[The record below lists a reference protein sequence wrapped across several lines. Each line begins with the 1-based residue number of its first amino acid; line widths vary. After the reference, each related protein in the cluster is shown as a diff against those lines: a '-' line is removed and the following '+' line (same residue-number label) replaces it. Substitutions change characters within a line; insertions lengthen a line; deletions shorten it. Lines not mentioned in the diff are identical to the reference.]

1 MRKIMLAGIAALGV
15 IATTQ
20 VSAQT
25 TTRSERR
32 VIVVHGN
39 DGEDAEVYQ
48 NAADRYPAESDYR
61 GRWNGEWQGQWEAP
75 DGQVYRGTYRGEY
88 DGDARDGD
96 HHGEARYR
104 EMRRHHAE
112 DRGEYRG
119 NRDQWSNADWN
130 RFCTRDDGVGGALL
144 GGVIGGVA
152 GNRIAGRGDR
162 TVGTIIGGVVGAAA
176 GAAIDRSED
185 RRQCQGWWAN
195 GGDRYYQ
202 QYRGGDYGRYESY
215 GRYEGGYDAAY
226 SSGYYGYAP
235 GATTTIVIPGQPII
249 IEETE
254 TTYETVTVAAPRAR
268 VAPRRPARR
277 AARPV
282 VRRPRCT
289 CR

>member
-15 IATTQ
+15 IGATQ
-20 VSAQT
+20 ASAQT

-32 VIVVHGN
+32 VIVVHSN
-39 DGEDAEVYQ
+39 EAEDAQVYQ

-75 DGQVYRGTYRGEY
+75 DGQVYRGTYRGQY
-88 DGDARDGD
+88 DGDAREGD
-96 HHGEARYR
+96 RHG

-119 NRDQWSNADWN
+119 DRGEYRGARDQWSDADWN

-144 GGVIGGVA
+144 GSVIGGVA

-185 RRQCQGWWAN
+185 HRQCQGWWNN
-195 GGDRYYQ
+195 GGERYYQ
-202 QYRGGDYGRYESY
+202 SYRGGEY
-215 GRYEGGYDAAY
+215 GRYEGGYDAGYA
-226 SSGYYGYAP
+226 SGYYGYAP

-254 TTYETVTVAAPRAR
+254 TTYETVAVATRAR

-277 AARPV
+277 AARPA